1 MYLNVFGNFSG
12 VKKKGTHDQ
21 FWLTFDE
28 KDKGHISIDVPYNE
42 TLVEERRK
50 IAENNTVKFNN
61 VYIVYIDSISRQHFQ
76 RKLKKTSQL
85 MDFLLRNRKIKYT
98 KEEYSIYEIEENL
111 KAYQFFK
118 YQSLG
123 YNTPPNYGPM
133 FFGISP
139 FSQNQSKSIMEQ
151 FANKGFITATAVNS
165 CEGKLII

>member
-1 MYLNVFGNFSG
+1 MYLNVFGNISG
-12 VKKKGTHDQ
+12 VKKKETHDQ

-139 FSQNQSKSIMEQ
+139 FSQNQSKSITILKKMIL
-151 FANKGFITATAVNS
+151 NK
-165 CEGKLII
+165 